1 MGHAQHKLSELHWQ
15 NDWLESAPWVIN
27 FSPQLAREHPTHM
40 LVHAQ
45 EACVSPMPW
54 LSRQMPQ
61 GGRGLPLPLVPF
73 RHRTGVI
80 HDTQEVCLEGIWDQL
95 TALCGWHCLL
105 FCHHL
110 DELLLP
116 PGWALTPAPQAL
128 SGPWQWSDLAPG
140 LGGLS
145 RFPEGLP
152 GCGDGCG
159 DHISGSPTDGTGSHM
174 VSHPSGSTR
183 LAGAR
188 SLSKAISFSLL
199 PPQGLT

>member
-1 MGHAQHKLSELHWQ
+1 MALSP
-15 NDWLESAPWVIN
+15 NAP
-27 FSPQLAREHPTHM
+27 
-40 LVHAQ
+40 
-45 EACVSPMPW
+45 
-54 LSRQMPQ
+54 
-61 GGRGLPLPLVPF
+61 GRRGAAAPLVPF

-105 FCHHL
+105 SCHHL

>member
-1 MGHAQHKLSELHWQ
+1 
-15 NDWLESAPWVIN
+15 
-27 FSPQLAREHPTHM
+27 M

-61 GGRGLPLPLVPF
+61 GGGGLLLPLVPF
-73 RHRTGVI
+73 RHHTGVI

-95 TALCGWHCLL
+95 TALSGWHCLL
-105 FCHHL
+105 SCHHL

-140 LGGLS
+140 LGGL
-145 RFPEGLP
+145 
-152 GCGDGCG
+152 
-159 DHISGSPTDGTGSHM
+159 
-174 VSHPSGSTR
+174 
-183 LAGAR
+183 
-188 SLSKAISFSLL
+188 
-199 PPQGLT
+199 